1 METTAG
7 VEPTVVKCDDSFY
20 ILFCEMLEQLIQMN
34 IVTMK
39 IMQMDDVW
47 FNFIYPAEKV
57 FRWYMRVVGLFPMYT
72 RKERMKFVVESI
84 ANDVPSFCLSHLRI
98 RTGNIAFY
106 AWLFT

>member
-1 METTAG
+1 
-7 VEPTVVKCDDSFY
+7 
-20 ILFCEMLEQLIQMN
+20 MN

-47 FNFIYPAEKV
+47 FNF
-57 FRWYMRVVGLFPMYT
+57 MYT

-106 AWLFT
+106 A